1 MNNPVDFWDDRFA
14 SSDYVYGKE
23 PNDFLKANT
32 HYITGEK
39 ILCLAEGEG
48 RNAVYLAKLGYEVTL
63 VDFSS
68 AALSKAKALA
78 QEQQVEI
85 TIVQSDLSQ
94 YQIAENS
101 WDAIIMIFAHL
112 PPAIRRQVHSQC
124 VSGLSDNGVLI
135 IEGYTPLQLNNNT
148 GGPKDESLLYTQPMF
163 INDFSALS
171 FVIFH
176 EVEREISEGVY
187 HCGKSNTLQ
196 LVALNRDHN

>member
-14 SSDYVYGKE
+14 SSDYAYGKE

-112 PPAIRRQVHSQC
+112 PPAIRRRVHSQC

-171 FVIFH
+171 FIIFH